1 MAKSRQ
7 QHSIE
12 SAILGLTK
20 AMRIDALA
28 NPTEEQKMK
37 RQTAMLGAADIIENS
52 GIITL
57 AEHGDDNIETRH
69 QVDAV
74 FEQAGIDPVQ
84 FGRDNALAGAANTV
98 EQVALEQA
106 VEQIALE
113 AAEAE
118 EVADAEQQ
126 ELEIDNE
133 LEAVLDDDDND

>member
-1 MAKSRQ
+1 MAKTRR

-20 AMRIDALA
+20 ALRIDAMA

-52 GIITL
+52 GVITL
-57 AEHGDDNIETRH
+57 AEHGDDGIETAH

-84 FGRDNALAGAANTV
+84 FRRDGALAGANAAV
-98 EQVALEQA
+98 EVVALEQAAEQVALE
-106 VEQIALE
+106 EQ
-113 AAEAE
+113 
-118 EVADAEQQ
+118 AEQDETEQ
-126 ELEIDNE
+126 EVGKPPAENK
-133 LEAVLDDDDND
+133 